1 MSARTLYRPLFA
13 SRRQRTALHDVIKYA
28 SIHAATVKTKGKAK
42 LFLQPLIL
50 LLPIHFLCA
59 IDPHGLCYS
68 FCPFLTTRR
77 LSSQFTPDDQQQQQQ
92 RHQHQPKPSSLLLK
106 RLAPKNGQKAP
117 RNLTI
122 FTPSYAGGVDQASS
136 LGIHSAPL
144 HPRGNSKHNPHT
156 LQPIQHRNRI
166 QKITTAKKSNLR
178 SPPATAAP
186 WPTQQSEFPSPPI
199 VPSQQRY
206 PATTQTA
213 KTTASILPKT
223 PLPPPPSTAQPLS
236 KKQQF
241 LQPFEMLYDTL
252 EQTRAL
258 KSTLDDQIRRSSS
271 MMQNLQSSS
280 ALVEQLVRQQLQEM
294 VQQHFATKLKEC
306 TARINWLEEQQQQQ
320 QQEQE
325 QASKET
331 PPVQSAPTEERSIK
345 DMLTELVNRLDKL
358 EDKMDCRP

>member
-1 MSARTLYRPLFA
+1 M
-13 SRRQRTALHDVIKYA
+13 IKYA

-144 HPRGNSKHNPHT
+144 HPRGSSKHNPHT

-178 SPPATAAP
+178 APPATAAP

-213 KTTASILPKT
+213 KTTASIVPKT

-306 TARINWLEEQQQQQ
+306 AARINWLEEQQQQQ

-331 PPVQSAPTEERSIK
+331 PLVQSAPTEERSIK